1 MKRCGHLEAD
11 TNETMQVIPE
21 LRREVRVAVT
31 DNVVREPV
39 ELVYLVKDKLRDV
52 FSAVGS
58 ARRCQVHH
66 GCEMINE
73 NTDHVEMSM
82 AIRRRRQRAHKIHP
96 HGLPGTSRHRAA
108 RTVTRMADDS
118 AACLADRVNRTHR
131 SQPHLAVVWATKHAR
146 ASRLQFYEPPG
157 AREVSGHR
165 R

>member
-82 AIRRRRQRAHKIHP
+82 AIRRTPAAGPQNPSPWSARGRV
-96 HGLPGTSRHRAA
+96 GTGSE
-108 RTVTRMADDS
+108 DS
-118 AACLADRVNRTHR
+118 N
-131 SQPHLAVVWATKHAR
+131 P
-146 ASRLQFYEPPG
+146 YG
-157 AREVSGHR
+157 G
-165 R
+165 